1 MVTFEPMATPQ
12 GQDLTAALER
22 AAMPLQRPRMPTADL
37 STRLKTSV
45 AVRSLLGRRL
55 VLARACAKGE
65 RLWRDGRS
73 RERATA
79 TMTAILAGTRRSGEV
94 QELARL
100 RLIEDE
106 ASKAL
111 FWGRWRIS
119 ETDERSGR
127 HLDEALS
134 SGRHVI
140 VSTCHLGPFFLAL
153 SPLSARGISTIA
165 VSGPWFFAEPT
176 PDYWGRRIA
185 RWQRGVADRG
195 ARLVRSGGSFEVL
208 RGLVERGEILTIHFD
223 VPGNVRT
230 EFLGKPAMLAGGTAR
245 LAHQTDALVLPLR
258 SRRDGTRVW
267 TDVWEALDPRDFSES
282 SELHRAVAAVH
293 ERSILEMPEAL
304 EDPGRPGA
312 WERAGL
318 PSEWAPATRS

>member
-1 MVTFEPMATPQ
+1 
-12 GQDLTAALER
+12 
-22 AAMPLQRPRMPTADL
+22 MPTADL
-37 STRLKTSV
+37 STRLKTST
-45 AVRSLLGRRL
+45 AVRALLGRRL

-65 RLWRDGRS
+65 RMWQDRGA

-79 TMTAILAGTRRSGEV
+79 TMTAILAGTRRADEV

-111 FWGRWRIS
+111 FWGPWRTS

-127 HLDEALS
+127 QLDEAFS
-134 SGRHVI
+134 SGRRVI

-153 SPLSARGISTIA
+153 SPLAARGISTIG
-165 VSGPWFFAEPT
+165 VSGPWFFADPT
-176 PDYWGRRIA
+176 PDYWGRRMA
-185 RWQRGVADRG
+185 RWQRGIADRG
-195 ARLVRSGGSFEVL
+195 SRRVRSGSSFEVL
-208 RGLVERGEILTIHFD
+208 TGLVESGEVLTVHFD
-223 VPGNVRT
+223 VPGSLRT
-230 EFLGKPAMLAGGTAR
+230 EFLGKPVMLAAGTAR
-245 LAHQTDALVLPLR
+245 LAHRTDALVLPLR

-267 TDVWEALDPRDFSES
+267 TDVWAPLDPRDYSQP

-293 ERSILEMPEAL
+293 ERSILEIAEAL

-312 WERAGL
+312 WEAR
-318 PSEWAPATRS
+318 PSEWALATHR